1 MTHVGVCKEE
11 SMSRKVSKQKA
22 PAKTV
27 TPEVPAAADSSAA
40 EDTKVGVST
49 AKKAKKAKK
58 VKAPKPP
65 KQKKEKRSAK
75 RQREAYEK
83 AIKKGSAEKTLSLIA
98 VGLAVLSSVL
108 QVIIDNVNDKKKAGD
123 KTSDGTTE

>member
-1 MTHVGVCKEE
+1 
-11 SMSRKVSKQKA
+11 MSRKVSKQKA
-22 PAKTV
+22 SAKTV